1 MLGRMRQSGH
11 PACRLVSGVRGGM
24 VGARVREAAQG
35 ASLGAFTIA
44 DARQGHRARQGAAPA
59 APPVT
64 PYQPDPPQGRE
75 AMGQC
80 IRPSVVFRLAIPRR
94 WR

>member
-11 PACRLVSGVRGGM
+11 PVCRLVFGVRGGM
-24 VGARVREAAQG
+24 VGAGLREAAHG

-44 DARQGHRARQGAAPA
+44 DARQGHRVRQGAARA
-59 APPVT
+59 AT
-64 PYQPDPPQGRE
+64 PCQPGTLQGRE
-75 AMGQC
+75 AGGQG

-94 WR
+94 WT